1 MVIENNDI
9 CYYSIT
15 INKTDTQI
23 LLQNNDHSMKV
34 LDSRDNSEQD
44 EDNMENDVKK
54 KIEDELDY
62 PGQIKVT
69 VVREFRTT
77 EIAK

>member
-9 CYYSIT
+9 CYYSLT

-54 KIEDELDY
+54 KIEDDGSRWE
-62 PGQIKVT
+62 GVW
-69 VVREFRTT
+69 
-77 EIAK
+77 